1 MPLGNLKE
9 KAASA
14 LQGAAPMD
22 LIMQVLGRSDKPLKI
37 GEIVESTGL
46 DKSIVD
52 KAMKALKKAGRVTSP
67 ERCKYAAVKE

>member
-1 MPLGNLKE
+1 MLGNLKE
-9 KAASA
+9 KAAGA

-22 LIMQVLGRSDKPLKI
+22 IIMQLLGRSEKPLKI

-46 DKSIVD
+46 DKSVVD
-52 KAMKALKKAGRVTSP
+52 KAMKALQKAGKVTSP